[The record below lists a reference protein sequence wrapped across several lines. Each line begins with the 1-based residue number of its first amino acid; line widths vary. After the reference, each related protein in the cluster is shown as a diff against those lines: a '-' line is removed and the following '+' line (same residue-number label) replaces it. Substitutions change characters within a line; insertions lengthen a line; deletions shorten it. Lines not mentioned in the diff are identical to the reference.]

1 MVQTAGFDGESPGG
15 LLDGG
20 ESSKKSPKGK
30 GKHKKK
36 HAAPFSMQS
45 QIMKAAAASATMQSK
60 YEGAEE
66 VDLFDGGTM
75 QLFNRRGDA
84 INPTT
89 TGGFNTSQQN
99 QLFVQSI
106 REGTTSAF
114 YSSQH
119 TSKFRQTPKFE
130 VHLMAQ
136 ALLNTNKQGGKGNQ
150 VPDTLRISKDSFY
163 SSFFSS
169 KRFGFQGKAS
179 KQGDTRG
186 GGFKLNLNRADSKD
200 SIHMVMA
207 PSNMIQFRK
216 DGTAAADETMRGFS

>member
-1 MVQTAGFDGESPGG
+1 
-15 LLDGG
+15 
-20 ESSKKSPKGK
+20 
-30 GKHKKK
+30 
-36 HAAPFSMQS
+36 
-45 QIMKAAAASATMQSK
+45 MKAAAASATMQSK

-119 TSKFRQTPKFE
+119 TSKFR
-130 VHLMAQ
+130 
-136 ALLNTNKQGGKGNQ
+136 
-150 VPDTLRISKDSFY
+150 
-163 SSFFSS
+163 
-169 KRFGFQGKAS
+169 
-179 KQGDTRG
+179 
-186 GGFKLNLNRADSKD
+186 
-200 SIHMVMA
+200 
-207 PSNMIQFRK
+207 
-216 DGTAAADETMRGFS
+216 